1 MVHEEGRQQE
11 YQVANVYKH
20 FEAFCEGKCT
30 FGEIDV
36 DLCNKFFEPRGKAE
50 RSRFTIDNGNIVWG
64 KNRDLIFPV
73 EPLYAGR
80 I

>member
-1 MVHEEGRQQE
+1 MR
-11 YQVANVYKH
+11 KTRKC
-20 FEAFCEGKCT
+20 AFCEGKCT

-36 DLCNKFFEPRGKAE
+36 DLCNKFFEPNGKAE

-64 KNRDLIFPV
+64 KNWDLIFPV